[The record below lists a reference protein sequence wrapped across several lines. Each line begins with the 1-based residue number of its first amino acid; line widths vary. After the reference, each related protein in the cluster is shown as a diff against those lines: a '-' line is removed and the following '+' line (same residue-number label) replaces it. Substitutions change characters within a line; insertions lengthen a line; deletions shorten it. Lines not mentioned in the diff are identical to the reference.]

1 MCNLI
6 ENSKKYRKTTRSLW
20 NYYRDELTDGT
31 NDNHFLNKNVLN
43 SDSFKY
49 KTSVARSTYNVDAKT
64 NNAEGNEINNPTYDE
79 NKSGKKKLNCCSIK
93 ISD

>member
-1 MCNLI
+1 MYNLI

-31 NDNHFLNKNVLN
+31 NDNHFINKNIIS

-49 KTSVARSTYNVDAKT
+49 KTSVAGSTYNIDAKT
-64 NNAEGNEINNPTYDE
+64 TNAEGNEINNRTYDE
-79 NKSGKKKLNCCSIK
+79 NKSGKKEVELLFH
-93 ISD
+93 